1 MVHSP
6 IVDLQSCGVPQG
18 TILGPL
24 PFLIYINDLPN
35 CSLNSQPRMHAAD
48 KHLTFAAY
56 TVSNM
61 IDRNLNE
68 DLSRVNNWH
77 T

>member
-1 MVHSP
+1 
-6 IVDLQSCGVPQG
+6 
-18 TILGPL
+18 
-24 PFLIYINDLPN
+24 
-35 CSLNSQPRMHAAD
+35 MHAAD
-48 KHLTFAAY
+48 KHLTFAAD

-68 DLSRVNNWH
+68 DLSIVNNWH

>member
-1 MVHSP
+1 
-6 IVDLQSCGVPQG
+6 
-18 TILGPL
+18 
-24 PFLIYINDLPN
+24 
-35 CSLNSQPRMHAAD
+35 MHAVD

-68 DLSRVNNWH
+68 DLSRVNNCH
-77 T
+77 TW